1 MDREIQVGEILSFFY
16 NLARLGELGLGRVE
30 CVGKV
35 MSKRATS
42 MTMFPTEWRAKG
54 RNKVRI
60 EHPPVKVF

>member
-42 MTMFPTEWRAKG
+42 MTMFPTE
-54 RNKVRI
+54 
-60 EHPPVKVF
+60 